1 MSAKFL
7 KTQNTVIAKIL
18 TILGFGAVI
27 TGCEPKY
34 GTLVAEYGVP
44 SAKFIVN
51 GKVSSQHPIE
61 NIRVV
66 MHGWDN
72 DTAFTDEYGNYE
84 VAIDDN
90 ASNDNFL
97 VQFHDTENRY
107 KDLDTTVEFKDPK
120 FTGGDGWYE
129 GETCKTVNVELTPKE
144 HN

>member
-1 MSAKFL
+1 MKTKFI
-7 KTQNTVIAKIL
+7 KTQNVVIAKIL
-18 TILGFGAVI
+18 AILGFGAVI

-51 GKVSSQHPIE
+51 GKVSLQHPIE

-66 MHGWDN
+66 MHGSYN
-72 DTAFTDEYGNYE
+72 DTAFTDEHGNYE
-84 VAIDDN
+84 VAIDNN
-90 ASNDNFL
+90 AWNSNFL

-107 KDLDTTVEFKDPK
+107 KDLDTIVEFKDPK

-129 GETCKTVNVELTPKE
+129 GETRKTVNVELTPKE
-144 HN
+144 N